1 MGKPI
6 DLKFLQAVLG
16 TLPIPQLTKSN
27 ETHPLLLGQIE
38 FDAEDIKQRLAKDE
52 KALDEILKYYNGRL
66 YGKLSFLKKL
76 EDSLPA
82 RTQERLKDTILQ
94 AKRSIQIVP
103 SLLQKRKD
111 FTAPRS
117 EYQIVKSKT
126 DFEREL
132 VEHKHRVTETM
143 IPPEIFAEKM
153 VAQLPQ
159 SNRERHQYIL
169 GASGSGKSEL
179 IKLEAYHDI
188 QQPNHG
194 VFVLDPH
201 GELCEDII
209 RFRGKGEDFVYLSA
223 EFANDGICFKYNI
236 FDHDYHDQPDIV
248 KQPFISM
255 RAEELLGSFEKIFEA
270 DFTHYMKRLI
280 FNSMMLL
287 LNEKGSKLQ
296 DLLNLLRPSTEGKYL
311 KMAKHHYNENVRM
324 YFEYDFQAKP
334 LLITRMSVITRFENA
349 LSNYHLNNIMDAEKS
364 SFDLRQLL
372 DSSKAV
378 LMSLSQGIIGEEGS
392 RILGIFLMS
401 ELTTHALRRQNQ
413 PKEERTPIF
422 CYIDEMHNY
431 CSERLDKILSEG
443 RKYGIHLILANQ
455 YLDQF
460 GEKNRQLK
468 ESILANC
475 NIKMFGATSSKDY
488 TRMAKETDFYS
499 GSVPMLRH
507 GKFVL
512 KVGDCTPVLVQASGH
527 LVKKTAEYYLPPTQ
541 VQKRLDWQ
549 KRRYY
554 VSFDPGQSAGNTTT
568 TEFQPIIEK
577 LI

>member
-1 MGKPI
+1 MKPSI

-16 TLPIPQLTKSN
+16 TLPIRQLTKSN

-38 FDAEDIKQRLAKDE
+38 FDAEDIKHRLTKDE

-66 YGKLSFLKKL
+66 YGRLKYLQRL
-76 EDSLPA
+76 EASLPP
-82 RTQERLKDTILQ
+82 RTQECLKDAIKR
-94 AKRSIQIVP
+94 AKQSVRIVP
-103 SLLQKRKD
+103 SILEQRKN
-111 FTAPRS
+111 FAAPRS
-117 EYQIVKSKT
+117 DFQMVQSKT
-126 DFEREL
+126 DFERQL
-132 VEHKHRVTETM
+132 VEHKHKVTESM

-153 VAQLPQ
+153 MAQLPK

-179 IKLEAYHDI
+179 IKLEAFHDI

-194 VFVLDPH
+194 VFILDPH

-209 RFRGKGEDFVYLSA
+209 QFRGNDKDFVYLSA
-223 EFANDGICFKYNI
+223 EFAQEGICFKYNI
-236 FDHDYHDQPDIV
+236 FDHGFHDQPDIV

-255 RAEELLGSFEKIFEA
+255 RAEELVGSFEKIFEA

-296 DLLNLLRPSTEGKYL
+296 DLLNLLRPSTEGPYL
-311 KMAKHHYNENVRM
+311 KMARRHYNTNVRL
-324 YFEYDFQAKP
+324 YFEHDFQAKP
-334 LLITRMSVITRFENA
+334 LLVTRMSVITRFENA

-364 SFDLRQLL
+364 SFDMRQLL
-372 DSSKAV
+372 DNSKAV
-378 LMSLSQGIIGEEGS
+378 LMSLSQGVIGEEGS

-422 CYIDEMHNY
+422 CYIDELQNY

-475 NIKMFGATSSKDY
+475 NIKMFGATGSKDY
-488 TRMAKETDFYS
+488 ARMVKETDFHS
-499 GSVPMLRH
+499 GSMPLLRH

-512 KVGDCTPVLVQASGH
+512 KVGDCTPVVVQAAGH
-527 LVKKTAEYYLPPTQ
+527 LVKKTAKYFLPPTQ
-541 VQKRLDWQ
+541 VRKRLHWQ
-549 KRRYY
+549 KQQYY
-554 VSFDPGQSAGNTTT
+554 VRFDPGQSSGQKSNPDY
-568 TEFQPIIEK
+568 QPIIEK